1 MSKESQGPD
10 DQSLDIE
17 ASKWAIKQSIGFTA
31 EEQDAFF
38 EWLAADPKHAEV
50 FSIRRQVWSELDS
63 LAEWRPEHSLKPNP
77 DLLQSSFSKDT
88 SSSFNKIIFFVAG
101 LAAALVIGFISWNVV
116 VKEEVSKSVQLAA
129 GDFALGYE
137 RHRLEDGSV
146 VELNRG
152 SQALVEFSKNMRQV
166 TLESGEAHFTIAK
179 DPSRPFF
186 VSARGVVVQA
196 IGTIFNVQIKEDSV
210 SVLVTEG
217 RVAVDHLDTEII
229 AQPLDFL
236 NVPSRQL
243 SAGQRSVFDLK
254 IAEPEALVQTVSIV
268 EIEQQLSW
276 LKQVLSFQAAPL
288 SDIVNEF
295 NRRNYT
301 QITIEDPELRDLE
314 MTGAFEPNN
323 IDDFING
330 LKVTQGIQGEKV
342 GESVII
348 LRKNR

>member
-1 MSKESQGPD
+1 MSKESQNPEERPK
-10 DQSLDIE
+10 DIE

-38 EWLAADPKHAEV
+38 EWLAADPEHAEA
-50 FSIRRQVWSELDS
+50 FSRRRQVWSELDS

-77 DLLQSSFSKDT
+77 DLLQASSSKDR
-88 SSSFNKIIFFVAG
+88 SNSFGNIILFVTG
-101 LAAALVIGFISWNVV
+101 LAAAVVIGFVSWNVV
-116 VKEEVSKSVQLAA
+116 SKEEVSKSIQLAA
-129 GDFALGYE
+129 GGFALRYE
-137 RHRLEDGSV
+137 RHRLEDGSI

-166 TLESGEAHFTIAK
+166 TLESGEAHFTITK
-179 DPSRPFF
+179 DPDRPFI
-186 VSARGVVVQA
+186 VNARGVAVQA

-217 RVAVDHLDTEII
+217 RVAVDHRDTETFD
-229 AQPLDFL
+229 QPLDL
-236 NVPSRQL
+236 LGVPTQHL

-254 IAEPEALVQTVSIV
+254 TAEPEALVQTVSTV

-301 QITIEDPELRDLE
+301 QITIEDPEIRGLE
-314 MTGAFEPNN
+314 LTGAFVPNN
-323 IDDFING
+323 VDAFVKV
-330 LKVTQGIQGEKV
+330 LEVTQGIEGEKV
-342 GESVII
+342 GESVIV
-348 LRKNR
+348 LRKKR